1 MGIQEARKPMGVTI
15 NKISVKNLGPI
26 KNFSAG
32 FGIFNLIYSKNERGK
47 TFLTEFII
55 RCLFKNISR
64 WSYLREGGRGKVTIT
79 GLEKQAVDFTL
90 HSRKKME
97 DYWESSEKGLPFS
110 MPKLLVARG
119 GEAGIEDG
127 EGISKFLIKEV
138 LSGINIL
145 DKIDSESNISK
156 TVRKAEINNSQIII
170 SNAGEGKKYND
181 AREELNN
188 IERQFDEIENEYAH
202 GLIKTCKMEEKA
214 MQDRL
219 ARLDRAKR
227 HLAYLISE
235 RIKKLNEKLNDVP
248 QDELAKTES
257 ELSIF
262 RSKQD
267 TYSQLE
273 EEYKTALER
282 SKDYS
287 WLESALSHYKDL
299 ISKTV
304 KTPGKFL
311 LYLCGVF
318 IAAGITA
325 TVLILSFYQK
335 IPASLLPVCA
345 GIICFCFLAVLVSFL
360 LYIKKLG
367 DFSKEAGQNEELN
380 KIKHEFKKRTGLELT
395 DISLLESTL
404 NEQREPAS
412 RSEFLEKQITS
423 LKKELKEQHFLIKRR
438 TESFYAGKVDEADW
452 EEIIRQLKQNNKNM
466 NSQID
471 SEKEELYKLDV
482 PPEEYIPE
490 ETGIKYSQE
499 EYEKVKSVL
508 EDKRNEIKNREDM
521 IQNLKYRI
529 CGITKDDPGIEWEEL
544 IENLRRIRQQAQ
556 DSLKEISAGI
566 IAGRTVHKIVSGLRE
581 EEDLKIKES
590 LQSETVIKP
599 LKDITQRYTGL
610 NIDNGNLII
619 SDPYDNFGI
628 RDLST
633 GAREQVM
640 LALRIGFIRKLL
652 KEDSLFLVL
661 DDAFQHS
668 DWEKR
673 EILIEKLA
681 DIAKNGWQIIY
692 MTMDDHIKGLFERT
706 GKKFKKGQYESFE
719 L

>member
-1 MGIQEARKPMGVTI
+1 MGITI
-15 NKISVKNLGPI
+15 SKISVKNLGPI

-79 GLEKQAVDFTL
+79 GLEKQPVDFTL
-90 HSRKKME
+90 HSREKME

-110 MPKLLVARG
+110 MPKLLIARG

-127 EGISKFLIKEV
+127 EGVSKFLIKEV

-145 DKIDSESNISK
+145 DKIDSDSNISK
-156 TVRKAEINNSQIII
+156 TVKKAEIINNQLII
-170 SNAGEGKKYND
+170 SRTGEGKNYND
-181 AREELNN
+181 AREELNS
-188 IERQFDEIENEYAH
+188 IERQFDEIENEYAR
-202 GLIKTCKMEEKA
+202 GLIKTCKIEEKA
-214 MQDRL
+214 LQDRL
-219 ARLDRAKR
+219 ARLERAKR

-235 RIKKLNEKLNDVP
+235 RIKKLNEKLNNVP
-248 QDELAKTES
+248 EDELAKTEN

-267 TYSQLE
+267 AYSQLE
-273 EEYKTALER
+273 EEYKTALEK
-282 SKDYS
+282 SKDHD
-287 WLESALSHYKDL
+287 WLESALSYYKEL

-304 KTPGKFL
+304 KEPGKLPLVLFGIFAASGL
-311 LYLCGVF
+311 VMAALIIFRYKSISTFSIVLY
-318 IAAGITA
+318 
-325 TVLILSFYQK
+325 
-335 IPASLLPVCA
+335 A
-345 GIICFCFLAVLVSFL
+345 GIICFCLLAVVVFSLINV
-360 LYIKKLG
+360 KKIT
-367 DFSKEAGQNEELN
+367 DFTRQTGKNEELD
-380 KIKHEFKKRTGLELT
+380 KIKKEFKKRTGMELT

-404 NEQREPAS
+404 NRQRESTS
-412 RSEFLEKQITS
+412 RSALLENQISS
-423 LKKELKEQHFLIKRR
+423 LNKELKERHFLIKRK
-438 TESFYAGKVDEADW
+438 TESFYTGKIDEADW
-452 EEIIRQLKQNNKNM
+452 EELIRQLKQNNKNI

-482 PPEEYIPE
+482 PVEEYISE
-490 ETGIKYSQE
+490 DTGIKYSQE
-499 EYEKVKSVL
+499 EYEKVKSAL
-508 EDKRNEIKNREDM
+508 EDKRNEIKNTEDM

-529 CGITKDDPGIEWEEL
+529 CDKTKDDPGIEWEEL
-544 IENLRRIRQQAQ
+544 IENLRRKRQEAQ
-556 DSLKEISAGI
+556 DLLKEISASI
-566 IAGRTVHKIVSGLRE
+566 IAGLTVHRVVSGLRE
-581 EEDLKIKES
+581 EEDLKIKEG

-610 NIDNGNLII
+610 DIDNGNLII
-619 SDPYDNFGI
+619 SDPYDNFSI

-640 LALRIGFIRKLL
+640 LALRIGFTRKLL
-652 KEDSLFLVL
+652 KKDSLFLIL

-681 DIAKNGWQIIY
+681 DIAKNGWQIVY

-706 GKKFKKGQYESFE
+706 GKKFKKGRYKSFE